1 MGYLKKIDSFFC
13 KIQEYICILSGV
25 FIAVTIICAA
35 FMRYIL
41 KMNFG
46 GSEELILFA
55 AFWFYFM
62 GSSLAFREDSH
73 ITADMSSLFFKN
85 EKTQKYIHCVKY
97 GISFSIALIALHWA
111 FSFFLWS
118 LDLWPTTAIYKL
130 PITVSRLSI
139 LLSFILMAVYLLM
152 HTIRSIAALKG
163 GDPA

>member
-1 MGYLKKIDSFFC
+1 MEYLKKVDSFFC
-13 KIQEYICILSGV
+13 KIQEYICILCGI
-25 FIAVTIICAA
+25 FIALTIICAA

-85 EKTQKYIHCVKY
+85 EKTKKYIHCIKY
-97 GISFSIALIALHWA
+97 SISMIIALIAL
-111 FSFFLWS
+111 
-118 LDLWPTTAIYKL
+118 
-130 PITVSRLSI
+130 RSI
-139 LLSFILMAVYLLM
+139 LVSFILMAVYLLM
-152 HTIRSIAALKG
+152 HTIRSITALRG
-163 GDPA
+163 GDSL